1 MGYRKTPKPNYRTI
15 KVKVKATK
23 HRKGYTATRRDLGK
37 PGIGPKLIPIME
49 KGSLTKFGYSTEK
62 AMGPRHEA
70 LEKAIRKY
78 GALSVFRKLNAQV
91 TLRKRTQ
98 PAARHVFQADADWVH
113 REIQKECK
121 IPKEYDQQAE
131 AAYAKLK

>member
-1 MGYRKTPKPNYRTI
+1 MGYKKTPEPNYRTI
-15 KVKVKATK
+15 EVRVNATK

-37 PGIGPKLIPIME
+37 PGIDPKLIPIME

-62 AMGPRHEA
+62 AMEPRHEA

-91 TLRKRTQ
+91 TLRKTTQ
-98 PAARHVFQADADWVH
+98 PAARHVFAADAEWV
-113 REIQKECK
+113 RQQLMP
-121 IPKEYDQQAE
+121 IP
-131 AAYAKLK
+131 

>member
-15 KVKVKATK
+15 KVRAKATK

-37 PGIGPKLIPIME
+37 PGIGPKMIPIIE
-49 KGSLTKFGYSTEK
+49 KGSLKKYGYSTEK

-78 GALSVFRKLNAQV
+78 GALSVFRKLSAQV

-98 PAARHVFQADADWVH
+98 PAKRHVFQADADWVH
-113 REIQKECK
+113 REIQKENK
-121 IPKEYDQQAE
+121 TPPRMTHATQAQ
-131 AAYAKLK
+131 